1 MLRVFQIASNVT
13 TTPVSVIASDDGSAS
28 RIFSEWVERHRPDE
42 LTDKPRVCLV
52 GANELA
58 LQPQLTSAVER
69 CVEGIAYWCGHRLGY
84 YVAAPHEVQLGALG
98 PPATLMKCFEVDDEA
113 EVMLVFARTSEHA
126 RELFTVWN
134 RLAYGDDGK
143 SATIEEM
150 SPWLLRG
157 PQVTLRE
164 DMDMGL
170 TGVGAVCEDGFWRI
184 FPADHE
190 PTLVK

>member
-1 MLRVFQIASNVT
+1 MLRVFQIASNVNA
-13 TTPVSVIASDDGSAS
+13 TPVSIIASDARCAS
-28 RIFSEWVERHRPDE
+28 KIFSTWVERHHPGEQVERP
-42 LTDKPRVCLV
+42 LVRLV

-58 LQPQLTSAVER
+58 LQPQLVSAVER
-69 CVEGIAYWCGHRLGY
+69 GVEGVIYWCGHRLGY
-84 YVAAPHEVQLGALG
+84 YVAAPGEVQLGALG
-98 PPATLMKCFEVDDEA
+98 PAATVVKCFEVDDEA

-134 RLAYGDDGK
+134 RLAYGDDGE

-164 DMDMGL
+164 DMDVGL
-170 TGVGAVCEDGFWRI
+170 TGVGSVCEDGFWHV

-190 PTLVK
+190 PSYS

>member
-13 TTPVSVIASDDGSAS
+13 TTPVCAIAFDDGAAS
-28 RIFSEWVERHRPDE
+28 RIFSKWVERHHPGEQVDR
-42 LTDKPRVCLV
+42 PRVRLV

>member
-1 MLRVFQIASNVT
+1 MLRVFQIASNVNA
-13 TTPVSVIASDDGSAS
+13 TPVSIIASDDRSAS
-28 RIFSEWVERHRPDE
+28 KIFSTWVERHHPGEQVERP
-42 LTDKPRVCLV
+42 LVRLV

-58 LQPQLTSAVER
+58 LQPQLVSAVER
-69 CVEGIAYWCGHRLGY
+69 GVEGVIYWCGHRLGY
-84 YVAAPHEVQLGALG
+84 YVAAPGEVQLGALG
-98 PPATLMKCFEVDDEA
+98 PAATVVKCFEVDDEA

-134 RLAYGDDGK
+134 RLAYGDDGE

-170 TGVGAVCEDGFWRI
+170 TGVGAVCEDGFWHI
-184 FPADHE
+184 FPADYE
-190 PTLVK
+190 PSFN

>member
-1 MLRVFQIASNVT
+1 MLRVFHGVSDLPSTPLILIAH
-13 TTPVSVIASDDGSAS
+13 DDDAAS
-28 RIFSEWVERHRPDE
+28 RIFDTWTERHRPDE
-42 LTDKPRVCLV
+42 VTANHHLLGV
-52 GANELA
+52 GANQLA
-58 LQPQLTSAVER
+58 LQPQLAET
-69 CVEGIAYWCGHRLGY
+69 VEGGVEGVAYWCGHRLGY

-98 PPATLMKCFEVDDEA
+98 PPATLVKCFEVDDEA

-134 RLAYGDDGK
+134 RLAYGDDGE

-164 DMDMGL
+164 DMDVGL
-170 TGVGAVCEDGFWRI
+170 TGVGSVCEDGFWRI
-184 FPADHE
+184 FPADYE
-190 PTLVK
+190 PTVV